1 MDNKALVDL
10 RRIRSLFIGMAAVSL
25 VTLIIATALRNR
37 PDLVNWVVWVRGGA
51 VAAASLWLVSLAG
64 QALGGKRPAYV
75 RIRTLSILGTI
86 GIVLICVAPD
96 SGYPLWMKVDQGLI
110 GLLLAGVAVLANRRA
125 VRAAF
130 PSPGQT
136 GKLG

>member
-1 MDNKALVDL
+1 MDNNVLMNL
-10 RRIRSLFIGMAAVSL
+10 QRIRSLFVGIAAVSL
-25 VTLIIATALRNR
+25 VTLIVAVVLRNR

-51 VAAASLWLVSLAG
+51 VAAASLWLISLAG
-64 QALGGKRPAYV
+64 QALKGKRSAYV
-75 RIRTLSILGTI
+75 RIRILSILGTI

-96 SGYPLWMKVDQGLI
+96 SGYPLWMKVDQGVI
-110 GLLLAGVAVLANRRA
+110 GLLLAGVAILANRHA

-130 PSPGQT
+130 PRPGQT